1 MNSIPRLFG
10 RRKAKN
16 GERVDHVVEGR
27 TRGEDN
33 FTKQQ
38 VDNFTRGQVD
48 NFPQTSSKS
57 AVELPLSS
65 SSSQQSRTYSE
76 HSFNN
81 ENLYV
86 NGQVPRGQFKEYF
99 SVPTLEPKLEVEQTM
114 EETRPPKPAR
124 SFLLGPDSSFF
135 SRNVTTRRSAL
146 SMQPQPSS
154 LPIPV
159 FERAGSECGSL
170 RRVRSV
176 DDFVDSNRF
185 EDTMNTVIGSPN
197 TMGLPNGLIR
207 REAEV
212 DEEGE
217 ECAYYNVQ
225 FARKARSSSQLPDR
239 HLLTRQSLR
248 QHDSKQVAVD
258 DSKYI
263 QNLIKAQQRDPF
275 GSSFLG
281 HSLVTDKGEEGTNSM
296 ICDLDDNT
304 LENTLIENQL
314 DDTLVVNNVESPE
327 AVKRS
332 VPSNNKELQGNF
344 LQSTMINT
352 TNTTLSLANALQ
364 CNTISRINIIP
375 LSNRSRKNIL
385 NHTNSTNNTND
396 NKVLQSTLKERN
408 MDAESEDSGAGS
420 LGPCSPLEQEQSAIG
435 TSTTSQLHYFKA
447 IGVLPITRELDHS
460 QFLSHPHCKHIKQ
473 VSLRKGEGDV
483 EAYDRILEK
492 KEVVPKCK
500 LQLTLISMSL

>member
-33 FTKQQ
+33 FTK
-38 VDNFTRGQVD
+38 VQVD

-99 SVPTLEPKLEVEQTM
+99 SVPTLEPKLEVE
-114 EETRPPKPAR
+114 TRPPKPAR

-154 LPIPV
+154 LPVPV

-197 TMGLPNGLIR
+197 TMGLPPGLIR

-258 DSKYI
+258 DNKYI

-296 ICDLDDNT
+296 VCDLDDNT

-314 DDTLVVNNVESPE
+314 DDTLVVNNVESPGS
-327 AVKRS
+327 VKRS
-332 VPSNNKELQGNF
+332 VPSNNNEMPGSF

-385 NHTNSTNNTND
+385 NHTNNTNNTND
-396 NKVLQSTLKERN
+396 NRVLQSTLKERN

-420 LGPCSPLEQEQSAIG
+420 LGPCSPLEPEQSAIG
-435 TSTTSQLHYFKA
+435 TSTTSQPQFFKA
-447 IGVLPITRELDHS
+447 IGILPITAIEAIELDQS
-460 QFLSHPHCKHIKQ
+460 QFL
-473 VSLRKGEGDV
+473 
-483 EAYDRILEK
+483 
-492 KEVVPKCK
+492 
-500 LQLTLISMSL
+500 

>member
-27 TRGEDN
+27 ARGEDN
-33 FTKQQ
+33 FTREQ
-38 VDNFTRGQVD
+38 VDKY
-48 NFPQTSSKS
+48 PQTSSKS

-99 SVPTLEPKLEVEQTM
+99 SVPTLEPKLEVGKTL

-197 TMGLPNGLIR
+197 TMGLPHGLIR

-212 DEEGE
+212 DEEVE

-385 NHTNSTNNTND
+385 NHTNNTNNTNNTND
-396 NKVLQSTLKERN
+396 NRVLQSTLKERN
-408 MDAESEDSGAGS
+408 MDADSEDSGAGS
-420 LGPCSPLEQEQSAIG
+420 LGPCSPLEHEQSAIG
-435 TSTTSQLHYFKA
+435 TSTTSQPQYFLA
-447 IGVLPITRELDHS
+447 IGVRGSTSDCS
-460 QFLSHPHCKHIKQ
+460 
-473 VSLRKGEGDV
+473 
-483 EAYDRILEK
+483 Y
-492 KEVVPKCK
+492 
-500 LQLTLISMSL
+500 